1 MLRVKSGYLG
11 NLILGLFLICG
22 LIGLFLSFHYPTHQ
36 NKTSYQRVNIV
47 TVSEP
52 KSEIVETRILTDED
66 LGRLYNCKEDTGTDT
81 TIELTI
87 EDAQALMRIA
97 VVEDF
102 TSVESQANV
111 MAVVLNR
118 VNDPKFPNT
127 IQGVIEQP
135 GQFSTVSN
143 GAYYNAE
150 PDINSHLALAMIEK
164 GEVETD
170 ALYFESAKAKGT
182 WQSENLVYIST
193 VGGTRY
199 YR

>member
-1 MLRVKSGYLG
+1 MKKVLSL
-11 NLILGLFLICG
+11 LLCILL
-22 LIGLFLSFHYPTHQ
+22 LSLVFFSTE
-36 NKTSYQRVNIV
+36 
-47 TVSEP
+47 VSAEE
-52 KSEIVETRILTDED
+52 EIVETHILTDEE
-66 LGRLYNCKEDTGTDT
+66 LSLLYLTKDDFYCDTC
-81 TIELTI
+81 LVVSQ

-102 TSVESQANV
+102 TSAESQANV
-111 MAVVLNR
+111 MAVILNR
-118 VNDPKFPNT
+118 VDDPEFPNT

-150 PDINSHLALAMIEK
+150 PDVNSHLALAMLEK

-182 WQSENLVYIST
+182 WQSKNLIHVNT
-193 VGGTRY
+193 VGGTKFY
-199 YR
+199 EVP